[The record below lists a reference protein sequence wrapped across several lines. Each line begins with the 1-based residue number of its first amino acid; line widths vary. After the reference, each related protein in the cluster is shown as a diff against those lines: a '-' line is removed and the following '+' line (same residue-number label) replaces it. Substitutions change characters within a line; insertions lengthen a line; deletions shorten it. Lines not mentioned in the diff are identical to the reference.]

1 MLGAA
6 TPHTTCWRPASPLF
20 GRLTRIE
27 APGLAG
33 GMARLWAAAVL
44 LSLCAL
50 VPASDC
56 LFNPETADE
65 LSREPVWNSGAWVV
79 DKLYFSTWAH
89 FQACVS
95 DEAAIATLDELRARV
110 QGEYFPVNNGRSA
123 WDLFQDRQAVAPA
136 AANETVLD
144 LVWPYQRN
152 HLKHARPMCVP
163 GAEPDVEGTCCCKA
177 RATWGLYARFESERD
192 ALWVHQQ
199 FQSFK
204 DWESTWCIGLES
216 SGVDAEMMD
225 ASGYISRRTLDSEAT
240 SQGSR
245 AGAIVGG
252 IFGALAF
259 IALVVGGVFL
269 WRRHSQPAFAE
280 WTADDNPMASQNSDE
295 YP

>member
-1 MLGAA
+1 
-6 TPHTTCWRPASPLF
+6 
-20 GRLTRIE
+20 
-27 APGLAG
+27 
-33 GMARLWAAAVL
+33 
-44 LSLCAL
+44 
-50 VPASDC
+50 
-56 LFNPETADE
+56 
-65 LSREPVWNSGAWVV
+65 
-79 DKLYFSTWAH
+79 
-89 FQACVS
+89 
-95 DEAAIATLDELRARV
+95 
-110 QGEYFPVNNGRSA
+110 
-123 WDLFQDRQAVAPA
+123 
-136 AANETVLD
+136 
-144 LVWPYQRN
+144 
-152 HLKHARPMCVP
+152 MCVP

-240 SQGSR
+240 TQGSR

>member
-1 MLGAA
+1 
-6 TPHTTCWRPASPLF
+6 
-20 GRLTRIE
+20 
-27 APGLAG
+27 
-33 GMARLWAAAVL
+33 MARLWAAAVL

-152 HLKHARPMCVP
+152 HLKHARPVRCFLPLGSQYLP
-163 GAEPDVEGTCCCKA
+163 GHRQGPAWAAEKVEA
-177 RATWGLYARFESERD
+177 QWR
-192 ALWVHQQ
+192 
-199 FQSFK
+199 
-204 DWESTWCIGLES
+204 S
-216 SGVDAEMMD
+216 SAGAFVGRRMSRSQD
-225 ASGYISRRTLDSEAT
+225 GISRSLFVHLEG
-240 SQGSR
+240 SQR
-245 AGAIVGG
+245 HKEGG
-252 IFGALAF
+252 I
-259 IALVVGGVFL
+259 VSRWVQS
-269 WRRHSQPAFAE
+269 R
-280 WTADDNPMASQNSDE
+280 
-295 YP
+295 